1 MGSHGIK
8 DRVAIVGMGCTRFA
22 EHWDK
27 GTDDLLVEAA
37 EAAYKSAGVVQ
48 DDVDAFWLGTAQSG
62 MSGMMLAKP
71 LQLEGKPVTRVENF
85 CATGSE
91 ALRQAAYAVASG
103 AYDVAMA
110 IGVEKVKDSGYQGLN
125 AFPIPSDGTGRTLTA
140 AAMFSMVAPAYAKKY
155 GVSDDEMRTV
165 LSTIASKNHFNG
177 ARNPR
182 AQFRREMSVE
192 QISAMPPVAGQLSV
206 FDCAGVADGSA
217 AAIVVRAEDA
227 LRYTPNPLYIKA
239 LSFVAGNGSGL
250 TDPDYDYTTFPEIV
264 ACAQDAYAQAG
275 VVDPRRELAMAEVH
289 DCFTP
294 TELVLMEDLGFCD
307 ARYRVERSAGGRV
320 RPRRRPPCEP

>member
-27 GTDDLLVEAA
+27 GVDDLLIDASDEAF
-37 EAAYKSAGVVQ
+37 KSAGVVK
-48 DDVDAFWLGTAQSG
+48 DDVDAYWLGTAQSG

-125 AFPIPSDGTGRTLTA
+125 AFPIPTDGTNRTLTA

-155 GVSDDEMRTV
+155 GVSDDEMKTV
-165 LSTIASKNHFNG
+165 LAKIASKNHFNG

-192 QISAMPPVAGQLSV
+192 QLCGMPAGRGPALGV
-206 FDCAGVADGSA
+206 RLRGCRRRRRRGDRRARRGRRAGTRRTRCTSRRCRSSPATA
-217 AAIVVRAEDA
+217 AA
-227 LRYTPNPLYIKA
+227 
-239 LSFVAGNGSGL
+239 
-250 TDPDYDYTTFPEIV
+250 
-264 ACAQDAYAQAG
+264 
-275 VVDPRRELAMAEVH
+275 
-289 DCFTP
+289 
-294 TELVLMEDLGFCD
+294 
-307 ARYRVERSAGGRV
+307 
-320 RPRRRPPCEP
+320 